1 MRPPVRKVGPRL
13 TAGLLSCVTALTRP
27 TQCAFSIGMK
37 RFALFFTAALVVV
50 AAPSFADDNA
60 TRADTKT
67 APAVAAGTTVAGQSD
82 LARVTSTTAAPVSN
96 AGTSRPV
103 APPTVH
109 AAPVERPV
117 ATPRLLRRMSADR
130 VQKDLESRAQ
140 TCASD
145 VRVKTWVVLRLS
157 VAPNGDVENVNGVAS
172 SGATDLVVACVWSA
186 ARAVTF
192 VAPGAS
198 VDVDLS
204 VALTPTAHEATTA
217 VPSAPNAAAQH

>member
-1 MRPPVRKVGPRL
+1 
-13 TAGLLSCVTALTRP
+13 
-27 TQCAFSIGMK
+27 MK
-37 RFALFFTAALVVV
+37 RTAFFFTAALLVV
-50 AAPSFADDNA
+50 AAPSFADDTA

-67 APAVAAGTTVAGQSD
+67 APAVAAGTTVAAHSD
-82 LARVTSTTAAPVSN
+82 LARITSRTAASVSN

-103 APPTVH
+103 AQPTVH

-140 TCASD
+140 TCAGD
-145 VRVKTWVVLRLS
+145 VSVKTWVVLRLS
-157 VAPNGDVENVNGVAS
+157 VAPSGEVENVNGVAG
-172 SGATDLVVACVWSA
+172 SGATEQVVACVWSA

-198 VDVDLS
+198 VDVDLA
-204 VALTPTAHEATTA
+204 VALTPTPRGEATP
-217 VPSAPNAAAQH
+217 VSPAAAAVAQR

>member
-1 MRPPVRKVGPRL
+1 M
-13 TAGLLSCVTALTRP
+13 
-27 TQCAFSIGMK
+27 GMK
-37 RFALFFTAALVVV
+37 RSAFFFSAALVLV
-50 AAPSFADDNA
+50 AAPSFADDSA

-67 APAVAAGTTVAGQSD
+67 APAVAAGTSVSARSD
-82 LARVTSTTAAPVSN
+82 LARIVSTTAASVSN

-103 APPTVH
+103 APPSVH

-130 VQKDLESRAQ
+130 VRKDLESRAQ
-140 TCASD
+140 TCAGG
-145 VRVKTWVVLRLS
+145 VPAKTWVVLRLS
-157 VAPNGDVENVNGVAS
+157 VAPNGEVESVNGVAG

-192 VAPGAS
+192 VAPGTS

-204 VALTPTAHEATTA
+204 VALTPTHAEPTPA
-217 VPSAPNAAAQH
+217 VSPAPNAVAQR

>member
-1 MRPPVRKVGPRL
+1 M
-13 TAGLLSCVTALTRP
+13 
-27 TQCAFSIGMK
+27 GMK
-37 RFALFFTAALVVV
+37 RSALFFAAALVVV
-50 AAPSFADDNA
+50 AAPSFAGDSA

-67 APAVAAGTTVAGQSD
+67 GPAVAAGTTLAPQSD
-82 LARVTSTTAAPVSN
+82 LARIASTTAAPVSN

-103 APPTVH
+103 APPSVR

-140 TCASD
+140 TCAGD
-145 VRVKTWVVLRLS
+145 VRVKTSVVLRLS
-157 VAPNGDVENVNGVAS
+157 VAPNGDVENVNGLAD

-192 VAPGAS
+192 VAPGTS

-204 VALTPTAHEATTA
+204 VALTPTARGAEATPA
-217 VPSAPNAAAQH
+217 VSPAPNAIAPR